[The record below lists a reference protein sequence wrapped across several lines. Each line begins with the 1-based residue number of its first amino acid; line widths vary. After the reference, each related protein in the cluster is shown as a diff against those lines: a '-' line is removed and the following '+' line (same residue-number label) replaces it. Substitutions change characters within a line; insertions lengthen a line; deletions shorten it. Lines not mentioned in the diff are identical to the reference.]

1 MRLEAPIAFGA
12 VYQVFRRKDKG
23 GDGFNDVPH
32 TSGPRPHGPAKV
44 IEVRGLWAIYTTSER
59 HSETIAMAEVLDP
72 RQRSVNW
79 LSGAGLR
86 PTRQRVA
93 LAELLVGDGQDRH
106 VTAESLFAASADS
119 GAPVSLATV
128 YNTLR
133 AFCDAG
139 LMREITVDG
148 SKSYFDT
155 NTSNH
160 PHFYWE
166 DSAEVTDAP
175 AEELEIA
182 RLPQAPVGAEI
193 AKVDVV
199 IRLRRR

>member
-1 MRLEAPIAFGA
+1 MTPDAIQRG
-12 VYQVFRRKDKG
+12 
-23 GDGFNDVPH
+23 
-32 TSGPRPHGPAKV
+32 SG
-44 IEVRGLWAIYTTSER
+44 
-59 HSETIAMAEVLDP
+59 
-72 RQRSVNW
+72 W

-93 LAELLVGDGQDRH
+93 LAALLVGDGQDRH
-106 VTAESLFAASADS
+106 VTAESLFDAAGSA
-119 GAPVSLATV
+119 GERVSLATI
-128 YNTLR
+128 YNTLK

-166 DSAEVTDAP
+166 DSAALTDAP
-175 AEELEIA
+175 AEELEIS
-182 RLPQAPVGAEI
+182 RLPDAPKGAEVS
-193 AKVDVV
+193 KVDVV
-199 IRLRRR
+199 IRLRAVPTPDRA